1 VEAEGS
7 GEAEVLATTPEGPA
21 ETQGAAEAE
30 AVAREHPAER
40 ERMGA
45 AAEPG
50 AVLEAGLVE
59 RPFRV
64 TALPAP
70 RLEAE
75 EAVVVVAPVAP
86 EGTGKSESRGI
97 DQRLDPTSARVLPA
111 SCPTRCGHVSALSV
125 GPRHMNVCYTY
136 LRANTQYYFQS
147 PCGSHPA
154 GQGLRRRAW
163 HNHHHS
169 RTGATTGSVNPRGA
183 GTGCGR
189 PVACSRRSRAVLHS
203 RSRFD
208 PARRIV

>member
-1 VEAEGS
+1 LAQAAEEAILVNRVGRAVTRLYRYWGLTKCAGTAVPVEAEGS

-45 AAEPG
+45 AAVPG

-75 EAVVVVAPVAP
+75 AAEAVVAPVAP
-86 EGTGKSESRGI
+86 EGTGKSESRG
-97 DQRLDPTSARVLPA
+97 PEPA
-111 SCPTRCGHVSALSV
+111 AEV
-125 GPRHMNVCYTY
+125 
-136 LRANTQYYFQS
+136 
-147 PCGSHPA
+147 
-154 GQGLRRRAW
+154 LRRR
-163 HNHHHS
+163 
-169 RTGATTGSVNPRGA
+169 
-183 GTGCGR
+183 
-189 PVACSRRSRAVLHS
+189 
-203 RSRFD
+203 
-208 PARRIV
+208 